1 MPLDRLRA
9 MPLRGR
15 IMEEHFGEAHWEYK
29 TKIPRWAEKSQPRFF
44 QKNFVHSLNEV
55 LSFGMMFVY

>member
-1 MPLDRLRA
+1 
-9 MPLRGR
+9 
-15 IMEEHFGEAHWEYK
+15 MEEHFGEAHWEYK